1 MAKKKERPGIMFYHD
16 DWRIAQKML
25 NNDELGFLTRVVLEY
40 SENGTL
46 PNDFPNDKVEA
57 TFGFISNKVL
67 RDIEN
72 YNEVCQKR
80 SIAGK
85 AGRQVTPNANTC
97 GDCYPTVT
105 PSVTLTA
112 EATAEETVNIPAN
125 ESVTPIS
132 ASHGNSRFETVQR
145 GKGGG
150 LPLPFKVDD
159 DELPF

>member
-16 DWRIAQKML
+16 DWKLAQKML
-25 NNDELGFLTRVVLEY
+25 NDNDLGFLTRAVLEY
-40 SENGTL
+40 SECGTL
-46 PNDFPNDKVEA
+46 PNNFPNDKIEVA
-57 TFGFISNKVL
+57 FGFISNKVL

-72 YNEVCQKR
+72 YDEVCQKR

-85 AGRQVTPNANTC
+85 AGRQVAPNASTC
-97 GDCYPTVT
+97 CDCYPTVT
-105 PSVTLTA
+105 QTVTPTA
-112 EATAEETVNIPAN
+112 AATAEETVNITAN

-145 GKGGG
+145 GTDRC
-150 LPLPFKVDD
+150 PPFTVKD